1 MTKNRNYECAVGGIR
16 HPQHTQTSS
25 NYSMIAADNNY
36 GMTNTRG
43 CTYSCLCS
51 WRWVMVPPKEQ
62 FPDKLCKVASRW
74 IYSRIIVTMHGP
86 MKVKLILIL
95 DTQMF
100 AAY

>member
-1 MTKNRNYECAVGGIR
+1 M
-16 HPQHTQTSS
+16 
-25 NYSMIAADNNY
+25 
-36 GMTNTRG
+36 
-43 CTYSCLCS
+43 
-51 WRWVMVPPKEQ
+51 MVPPKEQ

-74 IYSRIIVTMHGP
+74 LYSRIIVTVHGP